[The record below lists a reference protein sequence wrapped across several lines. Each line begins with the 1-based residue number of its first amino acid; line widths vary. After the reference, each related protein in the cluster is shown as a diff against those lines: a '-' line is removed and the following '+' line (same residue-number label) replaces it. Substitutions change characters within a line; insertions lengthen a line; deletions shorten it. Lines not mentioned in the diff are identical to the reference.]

1 MRRLFLILLLLMAV
15 MSPTW
20 AHPMP
25 SSSVVLRLHRAEIDA
40 ELTLPITELALGW
53 GKPLTLDA
61 ARAVREDGDAL
72 KEYLH
77 AHVRPTAL
85 DGRLWTVT
93 VRSLAPITA
102 KAPNTRVAS
111 SPDIQVDLTMTPPPG
126 APADRLT
133 LNYDVIFQRLITHQA
148 IVSIASDWR
157 SGLVGGSPII
167 LGVMRDTR
175 TSLAIDR
182 SHGSWLRGFTALFGM
197 GARHIA
203 EGTDHLLFLLAL
215 LLPAPLIAAGNRWGG
230 YAGGKEALRR
240 IVKIVT
246 AFTAGHSLTL
256 LLGALGYVHLPT
268 PLIESAIAL
277 SIFVSAIHALL
288 PIFRGKEIF
297 IAGGFG
303 LVHGLAFAATL
314 TEFGLDPLTMVS
326 SVLAFNLGIEAVQIL
341 VIGVTMPWLLL
352 LGADTRLPAVPDGG
366 SQRHRDRRIRLDSGA
381 RIGME

>member
-1 MRRLFLILLLLMAV
+1 MRRFFLIMLLLMAV
-15 MSPTW
+15 TSPGW
-20 AHPMP
+20 AYPMP
-25 SSSVVLRLHRAEIDA
+25 SSSVVLRLHRVEIDA

-53 GKPLTLDA
+53 GKPLPLDA
-61 ARAVREDGDAL
+61 ARTVREDGDAL

-85 DGRLWTVT
+85 DGR
-93 VRSLAPITA
+93 
-102 KAPNTRVAS
+102 
-111 SPDIQVDLTMTPPPG
+111 TMTPPPG